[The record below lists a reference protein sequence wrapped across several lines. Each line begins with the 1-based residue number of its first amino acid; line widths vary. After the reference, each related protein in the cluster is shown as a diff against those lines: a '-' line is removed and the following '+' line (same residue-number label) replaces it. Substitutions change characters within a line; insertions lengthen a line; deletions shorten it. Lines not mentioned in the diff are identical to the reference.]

1 SPAPWTGDSRDNELA
16 NARGERTP
24 AGPGLEPFPAPGER
38 GDAFAGAVLF
48 LAGEPGIGKTRLAT
62 EVGVYARRRGFR
74 VLMGRCDEAGGAPYQ
89 PLAEAVREYLDPAE
103 SGRVAQVAP
112 PSIAA
117 ALVRLVPQIAD
128 KVSL

>member
-1 SPAPWTGDSRDNELA
+1 GSRNGGGHD
-16 NARGERTP
+16 R
-24 AGPGLEPFPAPGER
+24 EPFPAPGER
-38 GDAFAGAVLF
+38 GDAFDAAVLF

-62 EVGVYARRRGFR
+62 EAGLYARRRGFR

-89 PLAEAVREYLDPAE
+89 PLAEAVREYLDMAE
-103 SGRVAQVAP
+103 SWRVAQVAP